1 VLKQESIELSKWRIE
16 KAKSSLQESQNN
28 IDDESYEASANR
40 SYYAVFHAIRA
51 LLALEGVDFKKHSSV
66 ISYFRE
72 NYIKTLIFDKEYSNI
87 VGKAFEVRGNADY
100 QDFFVISKE
109 EVQEQLNNATKF
121 VNTIEIY
128 LQEKYVSK

>member
-1 VLKQESIELSKWRIE
+1 MLKQESIELSKWRIE